1 MFREY
6 IKLTASKKNILSFV
20 KLNAFLSTL
29 ELITF
34 FIFPL
39 LIRQYYII
47 GQYEAIAINISILLL
62 FEASIVFISKGSL
75 NVYEGKIKYSSKKH
89 LFLKAL
95 FFAFLKT
102 VFFIS
107 FLYLFKKAIK
117 LNSLLAFLLCFCSI
131 LFLLCSFYLPCLL
144 VKNSF
149 TLSCKKS
156 IHLYFSHPFFTTF
169 VFLHSIILFLVSMI
183 LLNLYPG
190 VSKIMYNIHLA
201 LYIMEEKKSNSIQ
214 KTSHKN
220 IIAHLLMS

>member
-20 KLNAFLSTL
+20 KLNTFSSIL

-75 NVYEGKIKYSSKKH
+75 NVYEGKTKCNKKH

-102 VFFIS
+102 AFFIS

-149 TLSCKKS
+149 ILSCKKS

-201 LYIMEEKKSNSIQ
+201 LYIMEEKKLNSIQ